1 MYITKG
7 GMHLFFEKTE
17 IEMFS
22 LSLSLSLQPT
32 SPSATLLKKERKA
45 KKL

>member
-22 LSLSLSLQPT
+22 LSLSNPL
-32 SPSATLLKKERKA
+32 SPSATLLKKERKT